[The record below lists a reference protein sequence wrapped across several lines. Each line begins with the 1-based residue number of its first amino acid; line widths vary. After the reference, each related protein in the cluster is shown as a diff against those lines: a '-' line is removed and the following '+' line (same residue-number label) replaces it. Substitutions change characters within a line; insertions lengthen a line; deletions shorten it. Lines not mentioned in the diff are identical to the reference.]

1 MLQLVYNT
9 TNGQKL
15 LCGQQKRVH
24 GDVAICRDGTG
35 DGSMKRLED
44 FTVILQ
50 LVEMVVVM
58 VVMMAA

>member
-1 MLQLVYNT
+1 MLQLVYTT

-15 LCGQQKRVH
+15 PCGQQQRVH
-24 GDVAICRDGTG
+24 GDIAICRDGTG

-50 LVEMVVVM
+50 LVEMVL
-58 VVMMAA
+58 VMMVMLAA